1 MICSMTGFG
10 RAEVSTELC
19 TITVEAKSVN
29 HRHLDP
35 AIRLPRP
42 LASFEPRIRRALS
55 QRLERGRIDVNVQLG
70 PGAGRSEQRVTVDA
84 ALAREYAER
93 ARALAA
99 ELDLAGEVS
108 LDWLLGR
115 SGVVRME
122 EPDAPDGDVLW
133 PALETALTGALD
145 ALVHQRTTEGD
156 ALAAELRA
164 LRTELAG
171 HVDALTARA
180 PAGAARREERL
191 RDRIKSLVAGV
202 GVDETRILT
211 EVAAW
216 AEKSDVTEELAR
228 LRAHLDVLATTLDK
242 GGPIGRALDFLLQEL
257 NREVN
262 TVASK
267 ADDLE
272 LSQTALAAKGV
283 LEKMREQV
291 QNLE

>member
-1 MICSMTGFG
+1 MTGFG
-10 RAEVSTELC
+10 RAEVSSELC

-42 LASFEPRIRRALS
+42 LATFEPRVRRAIS
-55 QRLERGRIDVNVQLG
+55 QRLERGRIDLNVQLG
-70 PGAGRSEQRVTVDA
+70 PGEGRSEQRVMVDT

-93 ARALAA
+93 ARGLAT
-99 ELDLAGEVS
+99 ELGLAGDVS

-122 EPDAPDGDVLW
+122 EANLPEGEALW
-133 PALETALTGALD
+133 PAFETALTRALD
-145 ALVHQRTTEGD
+145 ALVEQRTTEGA
-156 ALAAELRA
+156 ALTAELRA
-164 LRTELAG
+164 LRTELVS

-191 RDRIKSLVAGV
+191 RERIKALVAGV

-211 EVAAW
+211 EVAVW
-216 AEKSDVTEELAR
+216 AERSDVTEELAR
-228 LRAHLDVLATTLDK
+228 LRAHLEALGAALEK
-242 GGPIGRALDFLLQEL
+242 GGPTGRALDFLLQEL

>member
-1 MICSMTGFG
+1 MISSMTGFG
-10 RAEVSTELC
+10 RAEVSSELC
-19 TITVEAKSVN
+19 TITVETKSVN

-35 AIRLPRP
+35 AIRLPRS
-42 LASFEPRIRRALS
+42 LATFEPRVRRAIS

-70 PGAGRSEQRVTVDA
+70 PGAGRSEQRVMVDA

-99 ELDLAGEVS
+99 ELGLAADVS
-108 LDWLLGR
+108 LDWILGR

-122 EPDAPDGDVLW
+122 EPDAPEGETLW
-133 PALETALTGALD
+133 PALEQALTGALD
-145 ALVHQRTTEGD
+145 QLVQQRVTEGA

-164 LRTELAG
+164 LGMELTG

-191 RDRIKSLVAGV
+191 RERIKSLVAGI

-211 EVAAW
+211 EVAVW

-228 LRAHLDVLATTLDK
+228 LRAHLDALGATLDK
-242 GGPIGRALDFLLQEL
+242 GGAIGRSLDFLLQEL

>member
-1 MICSMTGFG
+1 MTGFG

-19 TITVEAKSVN
+19 TVTVEAKSVN

-42 LASFEPRIRRALS
+42 LAGFEPRIRRALS
-55 QRLERGRIDVNVQLG
+55 QRLERGRIDLNVQLG

-84 ALAREYAER
+84 VLAREYAER

-99 ELDLAGEVS
+99 ELHLAGDIS

-115 SGVVRME
+115 SGVVRTE
-122 EPDAPDGDVLW
+122 EPDAPDGEVLW
-133 PALETALTGALD
+133 PALESALTRALD
-145 ALVHQRTTEGD
+145 ALVEQRTTEGD

-164 LRTELAG
+164 RRTELAG

-228 LRAHLDVLATTLDK
+228 LRAHLDGLATTLDK

-283 LEKMREQV
+283 LEKMREQI